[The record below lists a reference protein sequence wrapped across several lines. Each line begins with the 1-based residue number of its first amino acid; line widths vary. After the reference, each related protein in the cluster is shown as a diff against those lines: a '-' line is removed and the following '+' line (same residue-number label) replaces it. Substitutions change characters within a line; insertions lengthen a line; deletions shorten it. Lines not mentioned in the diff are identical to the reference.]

1 MYVLD
6 TNVISE
12 LRKIKSGRAHAGVV
26 YWANQLSNSLL
37 FISVITILEIK
48 TGILSLARRDTEQ
61 ADRLHHW
68 LKRQVLPAFADR
80 TLDIDTA
87 IAQRCAHLHVPDRRS
102 DRDAL
107 IAATAL
113 EHDMIVATRNVA
125 DFATTGVELVNPWE
139 F

>member
-1 MYVLD
+1 MYILD

-12 LRKIKSGRAHAGVV
+12 LRKMKSGRAHESVV
-26 YWANQLSNSLL
+26 YWANQLSSGLL
-37 FISVITILEIK
+37 FISVITILEIE
-48 TGILSLARRDTEQ
+48 TSILSLARRDTRQ
-61 ADRLHHW
+61 ADRLRHW
-68 LKRQVLPAFADR
+68 LKRQVLPTFAAR
-80 TLDIDTA
+80 TLAIDTA
-87 IAQRCAHLHVPDRRS
+87 IAQRCASLQVPDRCA

-125 DFATTGVELVNPWE
+125 DFAATGVELVNPWK